1 MKRNKR
7 VILPEIADDNTEDDI
22 KRIKRIVDE
31 EVRQYIDKKDTKADN
46 ITKKRKKR
54 HERS

>member
-46 ITKKRKKR
+46 ITKKKEKA
-54 HERS
+54 